1 MSHWN
6 HRIVDLS
13 QDGEPWFCVQ
23 EVFYNDDGSIAG
35 FSDACLGDEYKD
47 RIIENLE
54 RMINDLKRNPDI
66 VSRGDAKGFTHD
78 HASF

>member
-13 QDGEPWFCVQ
+13 DGGEPWFCVQ

-35 FSDACLGDEYKD
+35 FADASFGDEYKD

-54 RMINDLKRNPDI
+54 RILNDIKRNPDV
-66 VSRGDAKGFTHD
+66 VSRGDVKGFKHE
-78 HASF
+78 HLPF